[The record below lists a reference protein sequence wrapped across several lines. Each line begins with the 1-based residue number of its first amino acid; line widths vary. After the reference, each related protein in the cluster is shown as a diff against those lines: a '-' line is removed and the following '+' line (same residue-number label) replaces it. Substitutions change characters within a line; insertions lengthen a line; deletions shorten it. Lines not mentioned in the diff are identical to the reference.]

1 MFPRK
6 QVLALAVSAALLG
19 GPPAAIADSPDT
31 RNWAAV
37 PDETLA
43 ALRGGLSLGALTG
56 YFAIERIVRVDGVD
70 VARTVLTIDDVGKL
84 ARGSLPNVQI
94 LGNLANLIQIGP
106 INGTAAGTSAAQQ
119 AVAVAE
125 AATAAALQRSNAVT
139 QNAQDIAAA
148 AAATAQR
155 AGQVAIPAGTASAPV
170 SSAAIGNSAV
180 SSSANFG
187 SSSMAQLGSG
197 LEQAVGVAT
206 GEIAAAPPAPAP
218 VATRAPAPVATPAPA
233 PVVTPPAAVAPAPV
247 GQPAPTPA
255 AAAPAIA
262 TAPVSTTVPAPA
274 TATMVIPIGN
284 TGQFVVVSNIPNAAP
299 LATAIQNSV
308 AATQIQ
314 AQTRIS
320 ANLDNSLS
328 SLRAGALA
336 AAIRDQAIQSVR

>member
-6 QVLALAVSAALLG
+6 QVLALAVGAALLC
-19 GPPAAIADSPDT
+19 GPPAAIADPPDT
-31 RNWAAV
+31 RGWAAV

-106 INGTAAGTSAAQQ
+106 TSVGAAGTSAAQQ
-119 AVAVAE
+119 AIAVAE
-125 AATAAALQRSNAVT
+125 AATAAALQRTNAVT

-180 SSSANFG
+180 NSSANFG
-187 SSSMAQLGSG
+187 ASSMAQLGSG

-206 GEIAAAPPAPAP
+206 GEIAAAPPGPTPA
-218 VATRAPAPVATPAPA
+218 ATRAPAAAVTAPAAPPVSVPQALPAPA
-233 PVVTPPAAVAPAPV
+233 P
-247 GQPAPTPA
+247 A
-255 AAAPAIA
+255 AASPAIT
-262 TAPVSTTVPAPA
+262 TAPSPA

-284 TGQFVVVSNIPNAAP
+284 TGQFVVVSNIPNAAT

-336 AAIRDQAIQSVR
+336 AAIRDQAIQSLR